1 MAGGSS
7 GNADQVSQLVERAE
21 GLGTGPGD
29 RSRRVACLVDGEF
42 SVDPAGERRTARRT
56 KANRGSGNDP
66 AAGCK
71 SAARLFERWQL
82 GRPLS
87 ARRRGDDENLACR
100 Y

>member
-7 GNADQVSQLVERAE
+7 RNADQVSQLVERAE
-21 GLGTGPGD
+21 GLGAGPGD
-29 RSRRVACLVDGEF
+29 RSRRVACFLDGEF
-42 SVDPAGERRTARRT
+42 SLDPARERRTARRT
-56 KANRGSGNDP
+56 KTSRGSGNDP

-71 SAARLFERWQL
+71 SATRLFERWQL

-87 ARRRGDDENLACR
+87 ARRRRDDENLAYR